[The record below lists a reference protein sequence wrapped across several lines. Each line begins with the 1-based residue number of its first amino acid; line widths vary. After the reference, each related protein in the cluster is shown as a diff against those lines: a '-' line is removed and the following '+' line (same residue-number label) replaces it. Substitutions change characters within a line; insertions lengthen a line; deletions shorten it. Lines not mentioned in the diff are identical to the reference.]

1 MKNFLLS
8 VFFFFCTIPFFY
20 AQQEDGVVSFAIPP
34 GNSLKFNS
42 FVINPTFSFVRQQSA
57 YITLFNKT
65 QWAGFE
71 NAPKTYMLSYSGRF
85 MENEGVGISV
95 FQQNQGLLTTFGVSA
110 NFAHNILLQED
121 SNLTFGINLSAYKSG
136 LNSGKVIA
144 RDPDPS
150 LDNIPSNTVMAV
162 SPGINYGSAFFDF
175 GLSLNNIVSYNFNTG
190 ILKDDPNKGIQAH
203 VMYTGFID
211 SYGFFDKS
219 KFSGIVKTEFYK
231 ENTAYSGSGVFT
243 IPKGIWVQAGYHSV
257 LGMTAGFGL
266 NITPKIALE
275 YSYGM
280 GLGDISNLGASHI
293 IVLAYKFKN
302 QNFDYGDDEEEGA
315 LIEPAPFPKAS
326 TTTKPKADTKAVADA
341 KVGDQAKIAEA
352 NKARLGAAN
361 KAKADAAIAKAK
373 LAADAKAKSDA
384 VAIEQKNKLAAD
396 AKAKADAAAIAL
408 AAKKPEPV
416 NKTKLAADA
425 KAKADADASAKRIA
439 DAKNKSDAAA
449 KLAADTKAKADAE
462 ATAAKLAAENKTK
475 ADATAAKLVA
485 DTKAKADAEATAAK
499 VAAENKAKAD
509 AAAAKLAADA
519 KAKADAEAAAAKLAA
534 ENKAKADAAA
544 KLAADTKAKADAETT
559 AAQLAA
565 ENKAKADA
573 AAAKLAA
580 DAKADADAAA
590 AKLAAEN
597 KAKADATAAKLT
609 ADAKAKADAEAAA
622 AKLAAENK
630 AKADAA
636 VKLAADS
643 KAKADAEAAAAKFA
657 AENKAKA
664 DAAKLAAD
672 TKAKADAEAAAAK
685 LAAENKAKADAAK
698 LAADTKAKADAEA
711 AAAKLAAENKAKAD
725 AAAAKLVAD
734 AKAKADAEAA
744 AAKLA
749 AENKAKA
756 DAAAAKLAADAK
768 AKADAEA
775 AAAKLA
781 AENKA
786 KADAAAAK
794 LAADAKAKADAD
806 AAAAKLAAD
815 AKAKAA
821 ADAAAAKLAA
831 DNKAKADAEA
841 IAAAKLAAENKAK
854 ADAAIAAQAEQ
865 DRIEAAAAAKLA
877 VEALAK
883 AKADAMPKDEIGK
896 TMDNLSKNLEDSK
909 RKQQQLLTRLDASVA
924 NKEKALKDLK
934 DENDLSDKGI
944 VKTTVEF
951 KSTAGENAELESI
964 KAQIAQ
970 VNKEQAASLEEFNRL
985 YAERLKKTPK
995 NDLVNQNYLK
1005 TIETLKAEQVK
1016 AEQSNAVLIT
1026 TLEKIKVE
1034 TEIEKKR
1041 RIKRAASLNDQD
1053 RLVQDMATL
1062 KRIKETTKVSAVPPT
1077 ASDFD
1082 FGDNQANMQIIKN
1095 NKNVES
1101 GYYVILAVH
1110 SDSQKRDTF
1119 VTKTV
1124 ASGDKNVNFF
1134 YDSNSSKYFIY
1145 EAKFDNLQEATQA
1158 LEDRGS
1164 KPYNSKMVIVKIEK

>member
-136 LNSGKVIA
+136 LNSGKVFA

-150 LDNIPSNTVMAV
+150 LNNIPSNTVMAV

-219 KFSGIVKTEFYK
+219 KFSGIVKAEFYK

-341 KVGDQAKIAEA
+341 KVADQAKIAEA
-352 NKARLGAAN
+352 NKARLAAAN
-361 KAKADAAIAKAK
+361 KAKADAAVAKAK

-384 VAIEQKNKLAAD
+384 AAIEQKNKLAAD
-396 AKAKADAAAIAL
+396 AKAKADAIAL

-449 KLAADTKAKADAE
+449 KLAADTKAKADAVAEKLAAENKAKAVAAAKLAADSKVKADADAAAEKLAAVAKAKADAEATAAKLASENKAKEDAAGAKLAADAKAKADADAAAAKLVAENKAKEDAAAAKLAADAKAKADAE
-462 ATAAKLAAENKTK
+462 ATAAKLAAENKAK
-475 ADATAAKLVA
+475 ADSAAAKLAADARAKADAEATAAKLASENKAKA
-485 DTKAKADAEATAAK
+485 DAAAAKLAADAKAKADAEATAAK
-499 VAAENKAKAD
+499 LASENKAKEDAAAAKLAADAKAKAD

-519 KAKADAEAAAAKLAA
+519 KAKADAEAAAAKLA
-534 ENKAKADAAA
+534 
-544 KLAADTKAKADAETT
+544 
-559 AAQLAA
+559 
-565 ENKAKADA
+565 
-573 AAAKLAA
+573 
-580 DAKADADAAA
+580 
-590 AKLAAEN
+590 
-597 KAKADATAAKLT
+597 
-609 ADAKAKADAEAAA
+609 
-622 AKLAAENK
+622 
-630 AKADAA
+630 
-636 VKLAADS
+636 S
-643 KAKADAEAAAAKFA
+643 
-657 AENKAKA
+657 
-664 DAAKLAAD
+664 
-672 TKAKADAEAAAAK
+672 
-685 LAAENKAKADAAK
+685 
-698 LAADTKAKADAEA
+698 
-711 AAAKLAAENKAKAD
+711 
-725 AAAAKLVAD
+725 
-734 AKAKADAEAA
+734 
-744 AAKLA
+744 
-749 AENKAKA
+749 ENKAKA

-775 AAAKLA
+775 TAAKLA

-786 KADAAAAK
+786 KADATAAK
-794 LAADAKAKADAD
+794 LAADAKAKADA
-806 AAAAKLAAD
+806 
-815 AKAKAA
+815 
-821 ADAAAAKLAA
+821 
-831 DNKAKADAEA
+831 E
-841 IAAAKLAAENKAK
+841 AAAKLAAENKAK

-877 VEALAK
+877 IEALAK

-1016 AEQSNAVLIT
+1016 AEQSNAALIT

-1053 RLVQDMATL
+1053 RLTQDMATL
-1062 KRIKETTKVSAVPPT
+1062 KRIKETTKVSAVPLT
-1077 ASDFD
+1077 AADFD
-1082 FGDNQANMQIIKN
+1082 FGDNQSNMQIIKN

-1110 SDSQKRDTF
+1110 TDAQKRDSF

-1145 EAKFDNLQEATQA
+1145 EAKFDNLQEATEA
-1158 LEDRGS
+1158 LDGRGN

>member
-136 LNSGKVIA
+136 LNSGKVIYNNVSSSYPY
-144 RDPDPS
+144 DDQTY
-150 LDNIPSNTVMAV
+150 LNNIPSNTVMAV

-341 KVGDQAKIAEA
+341 KVADQAKISEA
-352 NKARLGAAN
+352 NKARLAAAN

-396 AKAKADAAAIAL
+396 AKAKEDAAAIAL
-408 AAKKPEPV
+408 AAKKPEPA

-462 ATAAKLAAENKTK
+462 ATAAKVAAENKAK
-475 ADATAAKLVA
+475 ADAAAAKLVA

-509 AAAAKLAADA
+509 AAAAKLAAEA
-519 KAKADAEAAAAKLAA
+519 KAKADAEATAAKVAA

-544 KLAADTKAKADAETT
+544 KLVADTKAKADAETT

-573 AAAKLAA
+573 TAAKLA
-580 DAKADADAAA
+580 
-590 AKLAAEN
+590 
-597 KAKADATAAKLT
+597 

-636 VKLAADS
+636 VKLAADA

-698 LAADTKAKADAEA
+698 LAADAKAKADAEA
-711 AAAKLAAENKAKAD
+711 AAAQLAAENKAKAD

-749 AENKAKA
+749 TENKAKA

-794 LAADAKAKADAD
+794 LAADAKAKADAE

-1077 ASDFD
+1077 VSDFD

-1110 SDSQKRDTF
+1110 SDSQKRDAF